1 MTQSIWQ
8 IIIRFFL
15 LSMCAYVHEY
25 RYMLKQ
31 AISDPL
37 ELEFTGSYELPNIGA
52 RNQLHVIGKKVYA
65 IGY

>member
-1 MTQSIWQ
+1 
-8 IIIRFFL
+8 
-15 LSMCAYVHEY
+15 MCAYVHEY
-25 RYMLKQ
+25 RYMLKPV
-31 AISDPL
+31 ISDPL